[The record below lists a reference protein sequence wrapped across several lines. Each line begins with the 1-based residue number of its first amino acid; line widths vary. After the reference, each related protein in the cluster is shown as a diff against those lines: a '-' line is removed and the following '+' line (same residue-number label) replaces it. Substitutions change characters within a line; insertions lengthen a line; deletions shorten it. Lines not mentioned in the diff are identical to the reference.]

1 VGFIEERE
9 GEERSAGEGEGQPGC
24 FKRSSMASIKRGSNG
39 GGKRLH

>member
-9 GEERSAGEGEGQPGC
+9 GEERSAGEGEGRLGC
-24 FKRSSMASIKRGSNG
+24 FKRSSMASMKRGSNG